1 MSAYSPNASS
11 PNISRPMS
19 HRNAL
24 LCMLLATA
32 LWSIAGSVTRQLH
45 SAQGFEITM
54 WRSVFAGFTIVV
66 LWPFVHKHRSLVDAL
81 KGGMMIWI
89 PGICWAVMFSC
100 FMIALSLTTVA
111 NVLVA
116 QSVGPVITALLSW
129 VWLKRKL
136 SIRTWSVI
144 LIASLGVALMFV
156 FDVQSL
162 SGKHWLGFIIAL
174 GIPVAGAINWNF
186 VERYGK
192 GSDFVAGILI
202 GAIISALITLPLA
215 LPLKADLHDV
225 GLLAFLGVF
234 QLGIP
239 CAICVLAARSLR
251 AAELSLMTLL
261 EVIFGMLLALL
272 FTSERPGMWTWIG
285 GGLVVIALAVNELIN
300 LGQSRSDFAKAN
312 QST

>member
-1 MSAYSPNASS
+1 MSAFTAVISP
-11 PNISRPMS
+11 PMS

-32 LWSIAGSVTRQLH
+32 MWSIAGSVTRQLH

-54 WRSVFAGFTIVV
+54 WRSIFAGLTIIV
-66 LWPFVHKHRSLVDAL
+66 LWPLIHRERSLLGAL
-81 KGGMMIWI
+81 KGGLMIWI
-89 PGICWAVMFSC
+89 PGLCWAVMFSC
-100 FMIALSLTTVA
+100 FMMALSLTTVA

-116 QSVGPVITALLSW
+116 QSVGPVMTALLSW
-129 VWLKRKL
+129 IWLKRQL
-136 SIRTWSVI
+136 SMRTWAVI
-144 LIASLGVALMFV
+144 LTASIGVALMFV
-156 FDVQSL
+156 FDVQAL
-162 SGKHWLGFIIAL
+162 SGKHWLGFIVAL

-202 GAIISALITLPLA
+202 GAIISALVTLPLA
-215 LPLKADLHDV
+215 LPLKADFHDI

-239 CAICVLAARSLR
+239 CAICVIAARSLR

-261 EVIFGMLLALL
+261 EVIFGMLLALV
-272 FTSERPGMWTWIG
+272 FTSERPGVWTWIG
-285 GGLVVIALAVNELIN
+285 GGLVVLALAVNELVN
-300 LGQSRSDFAKAN
+300 LGLSKKTEQTNKI
-312 QST
+312 

>member
-1 MSAYSPNASS
+1 MSAQVAVISP
-11 PNISRPMS
+11 PMS

-54 WRSVFAGFTIVV
+54 WRSVFAGLTIIV
-66 LWPFVHKHRSLVDAL
+66 LWPLVQKERSLIGAL
-81 KGGMMIWI
+81 KGGLIIWI
-89 PGICWAVMFSC
+89 PGVCWAVMFSC
-100 FMIALSLTTVA
+100 FMMALSLTSVA

-116 QSVGPVITALLSW
+116 QSVGPVMTALLSW
-129 VWLKRKL
+129 LWLKRRL
-136 SIRTWSVI
+136 SMRTWAVI
-144 LIASLGVALMFV
+144 LTASVGVALMFV
-156 FDVQSL
+156 FDVQAL
-162 SGKHWLGFIIAL
+162 SGKHWIGFIVAL
-174 GIPVAGAINWNF
+174 GIPIAGAINWNF

-215 LPLKADLHDV
+215 FPLKADFHDI

-239 CAICVLAARSLR
+239 CAICVMAARSLR

-261 EVIFGMLLALL
+261 EVIFGMLLALV

-285 GGLVVIALAVNELIN
+285 GGLVVAALAINELIN
-300 LGQSRSDFAKAN
+300 LGQSKKSD
-312 QST
+312 